1 MQDRLQKNLD
11 KLLYM
16 VSRDTIASVCLVR
29 NLTGLF
35 QLSEERSN
43 QPLCLLRP
51 WFPSLLIMLTRV
63 PIIVNHHGIFTN
75 MNTNSTDSFLIWSP
89 VFVILDLIQ
98 VCISDWQKK
107 CSTYHYQV
115 LQSSNLLSHS
125 EFIDHFFWYC
135 SYFPSSISFFSTI
148 EDLWKEN
155 ILIWF
160 AAFITSV
167 VWQWNSLNQFTCDV
181 DILVWWFRHTVLLK
195 Q

>member
-1 MQDRLQKNLD
+1 MQKNLG
-11 KLLYM
+11 KLLYV
-16 VSRDTIASVCLVR
+16 VSRDTITSVCLFYY
-29 NLTGLF
+29 LTGLF
-35 QLSEERSN
+35 LLSEERSN
-43 QPLCLLRP
+43 QPSCLLRP

-63 PIIVNHHGIFTN
+63 PIIVNHHGIFAN
-75 MNTNSTDSFLIWSP
+75 MNTNSTDSFLTWSP

-98 VCISDWQKK
+98 VCISNWQKK

-148 EDLWKEN
+148 EEERTEN
-155 ILIWF
+155 ILTWF

-167 VWQWNSLNQFTCDV
+167 VWQWNSLNQLICGV
-181 DILVWWFRHTVLLK
+181 DIPMWRFRRTALLN

>member
-1 MQDRLQKNLD
+1 MQKNLG
-11 KLLYM
+11 KLLYV
-16 VSRDTIASVCLVR
+16 VSRDTITSVCLVYY
-29 NLTGLF
+29 LTGLF
-35 QLSEERSN
+35 LLSEERSN

-63 PIIVNHHGIFTN
+63 PIIVNHRGIFAN
-75 MNTNSTDSFLIWSP
+75 MNTNSTDSFLTWSP

-98 VCISDWQKK
+98 VCISNWQKK

-148 EDLWKEN
+148 EEERTEN
-155 ILIWF
+155 ILTWF

-167 VWQWNSLNQFTCDV
+167 VWQWNSLNQLICGV
-181 DILVWWFRHTVLLK
+181 DIPMWQFRRTALLN

>member
-1 MQDRLQKNLD
+1 MQKNLG
-11 KLLYM
+11 KLLYV
-16 VSRDTIASVCLVR
+16 VSRDTITSVCLVYY
-29 NLTGLF
+29 LTGLF
-35 QLSEERSN
+35 LLSEERSN

-63 PIIVNHHGIFTN
+63 PIIVNHRGIFAN
-75 MNTNSTDSFLIWSP
+75 MNTNSTDSFLTWSP

-148 EDLWKEN
+148 EEQRTEN
-155 ILIWF
+155 ILTWF

-167 VWQWNSLNQFTCDV
+167 VWQWNSLNQLICGV
-181 DILVWWFRHTVLLK
+181 DIPMWRFRRTALLN

>member
-16 VSRDTIASVCLVR
+16 VSRDTIIGVCLVR

-35 QLSEERSN
+35 LLSEERSN

-51 WFPSLLIMLTRV
+51 WFPSLLKMLTRV
-63 PIIVNHHGIFTN
+63 PIIVNHHGIFAN

-155 ILIWF
+155 ILTWF